1 MQMSSGHLQP
11 PVQKLVA
18 TKMYSGPVIRTNKKR
33 EAIASLSVCQKSLNY
48 KIVGG
53 DAHIAPQENPPYL

>member
-1 MQMSSGHLQP
+1 
-11 PVQKLVA
+11 
-18 TKMYSGPVIRTNKKR
+18 MYSGPVIRTNKKR